1 VCGYQLLRDARDAR
15 DDVPIVP
22 LVSIVPIID
31 APGGT
36 VGVTPVERMTAG
48 VTIGS
53 NPHVT
58 LSCLCEAGR
67 EDADQPEIEL
77 LDVANGIP
85 LVVGHAVWS
94 IANK

>member
-58 LSCLCEAGR
+58 LSCLCEAG
-67 EDADQPEIEL
+67 
-77 LDVANGIP
+77 
-85 LVVGHAVWS
+85 
-94 IANK
+94 IA